1 MSNYKFSGPEKE
13 RGQDGAD
20 GEGDP
25 RCWSEIGKG
34 HEGDRQKHM
43 PRALGVT
50 AVSPRR
56 KTDQS
61 EHQSKPEIVW
71 VEVHGA

>member
-1 MSNYKFSGPEKE
+1 MSNYKCGFFKKLFLGPKKE
-13 RGQDGAD
+13 RGQAGAD

-25 RCWSEIGKG
+25 RRGSEIGKG
-34 HEGDRQKHM
+34 HEGDGQKHM
-43 PRALGVT
+43 PRALRVT

-61 EHQSKPEIVW
+61 EH
-71 VEVHGA
+71 